1 LLLLIRDY
9 RFLSN
14 WWRGLLLFPYLL
26 QAYVLSGQSSE
37 KPLARLD
44 HALFANPGGSV
55 YTEIY
60 IRIPAESLQFKQIDK
75 EHYQAKAVVR
85 LTVSHEQ
92 NTHYRKQY
100 LIKSPKLQDTSQVN
114 FVLTDQRKVPL
125 RQKGRHLLKFTVI
138 DSFNLQNRATVQEP
152 IVNKSRDLD
161 QPLFS
166 DVKRLDTIFPS
177 EASSRFSEGSYNLR
191 PMASTVVESSAE
203 WLYFYA
209 ELYNAQ
215 MLKAEQE
222 TIPVYVTIINRE
234 DTLVRKEKR
243 FKAKPVIKI
252 LSQLN
257 TARLRRGRHKI
268 LVSTRAGEGS
278 TLNTG
283 LTVNVPYTDP
293 SDTLSLKE
301 KLAQQT
307 TDTLLTY
314 LKWMRTTARSHEAS
328 KMEVLE
334 KDENRD
340 SLIRFIAEFWEKRN
354 KIEPKAAWQAYKADV
369 NYVNEHYSNPL
380 YKGYESDRG
389 RVYLQYGAP
398 NTIQRSRDDP
408 NTYPYE
414 IWHYFSTKRQS
425 NIRFVFYSTSILE
438 TEFVLLHSNA
448 IGEINNPRWQEQLNR
463 NPLPGDDP
471 FGNEPAWDYQK

>member
-1 LLLLIRDY
+1 MPL
-9 RFLSN
+9 
-14 WWRGLLLFPYLL
+14 LL
-26 QAYVLSGQSSE
+26 QAYVVSGQSSE

-60 IRIPAESLQFKQIDK
+60 IRIPVESLQFKQIDK

-100 LIKSPKLQDTSQVN
+100 LVKSPKLQDTSRVS

-125 RQKGRHLLKFTVI
+125 PEEGRHLLKFTVI
-138 DSFNLQNRATVQEP
+138 DSFNRQSRATVQQP
-152 IVNKSRDLD
+152 IINNASDLD
-161 QPLFS
+161 KPMFS
-166 DVKRLDTIFPS
+166 DIKRLDTIIRS
-177 EASSRFSEGSYNLR
+177 EASSRFSEGSYHLR
-191 PMASTVVESSAE
+191 PMASTKVKPSAQ

-215 MLKAEQE
+215 KLNDGQKP
-222 TIPVYVTIINRE
+222 IPVNVTITNKA
-234 DTLVRKEKR
+234 DTLVSKQQHFEP
-243 FKAKPVIKI
+243 KPEVKI
-252 LSQLN
+252 LTKLK
-257 TARLRRGRHKI
+257 TTRLGLGQHKI
-268 LVSTRAGEGS
+268 FMSTPAGKGAI
-278 TLNTG
+278 LKTG
-283 LTVNVPYTDP
+283 YKVTVPYTDP

-301 KLAQQT
+301 KLAQRK

-314 LKWMRTTARSHEAS
+314 LKWMKATARRHEAS
-328 KMEVLE
+328 KMALLE
-334 KDENRD
+334 KHENRD
-340 SLIRFIAEFWEKRN
+340 SLIRFISDFWKKRN
-354 KIEPKAAWQAYKADV
+354 KVDPKEAWQAYKADV
-369 NYVNEHYSNPL
+369 HYVNEHYANPL

-398 NTIQRSRDDP
+398 NTIQRSRNDP

-448 IGEINNPRWQEQLNR
+448 IGEISNPRWQERLNR

-471 FGNEPAWDYQK
+471 FGNKPTWDYQK